1 MTDTKAR
8 RLAANRARAATKAL
22 RWAMRG
28 EVQRPSRRLPLAQ
41 VMAVGCGIILGAA
54 LGLAYDS
61 AGPVGLATAPERETA
76 ALSHPSEL
84 GAALP
89 QPLPAEASEKSQTTS
104 LETERRDPH
113 PALFQ
118 ERAPGPR
125 EAPREQI
132 VLVPA
137 AAPAAT
143 LSVSEPEHVPAL
155 GSILSAPEVAYE
167 EPLDSAVAGPGPS
180 EQEIE
185 AALQEVALGPIEV
198 PALPRDG
205 LPLWQRNSVAVS
217 DSAGRPMIAI
227 VIDDLGLNRV
237 NARRSIALPPPLTL
251 AFMTYAEG
259 LEAMTGA
266 ARVVGHELLVHVPME
281 PEDPS
286 YDAGENVLT
295 TGLDNDD
302 LERRLDWALGRFE
315 GYVGINN
322 HMGSKFTRS
331 PLGMAQVMAELRS
344 RGLLFL
350 DSRTSGRSVGMG
362 LAARMG
368 VAHTGRDVFIDNNP
382 DDPNSIRRQLEILE
396 ETARRHGKAVGI
408 GHPHDATLEVLAQW
422 LPEVEKRGFVLVP
435 ISAIVQREI
444 LTAAAR
450 EGAG

>member
-1 MTDTKAR
+1 MTDSKAR
-8 RLAANRARAATKAL
+8 RFAATRARAATKAL

-28 EVQRPSRRLPLAQ
+28 EARRPRQRLPLAP

-54 LGLAYDS
+54 LGLAYNS
-61 AGPVGLATAPERETA
+61 AGPVGPVAVPERQM
-76 ALSHPSEL
+76 
-84 GAALP
+84 AALP
-89 QPLPAEASEKSQTTS
+89 TLAEPGAGVPLPLPAEAS
-104 LETERRDPH
+104 
-113 PALFQ
+113 Q
-118 ERAPGPR
+118 EA
-125 EAPREQI
+125 

-137 AAPAAT
+137 AAPAAA
-143 LSVSEPEHVPAL
+143 LSTKEPEPVPAL
-155 GSILSAPEVAYE
+155 GSLLSAPGLAYE
-167 EPLDSAVAGPGPS
+167 EPLDPAVAGPGPS

-185 AALQEVALGPIEV
+185 AALQEAALGPIEV

-205 LPLWQRNSVAVS
+205 LPLWRKNAVAVS
-217 DSAGRPMIAI
+217 DTGGRPMIAI
-227 VIDDLGLNRV
+227 VIDDLGLNRI

-251 AFMTYAEG
+251 AFMTYAGG

-266 ARVVGHELLVHVPME
+266 ARAVGHELLVHVPME

-295 TGLDNDD
+295 TSLDNDD
-302 LERRLDWALGRFE
+302 LARRLDWALGRFE